1 MYPQEMNIKDK
12 ITIVIPCKNESQYIT
27 RTILSIV
34 KQLNIYGTRVII
46 ADAQSTDRTREV
58 VEELKDYFSDIIN
71 IELIEGGP
79 VAFGRN
85 EGAKLVTTKYVLF
98 IDADVEL
105 MNTNLIDNT
114 LKEMYRYRLDLLTCK
129 LKSYGKDVRTSFAF
143 MIFNLINGIFS
154 KFTPFAVGTYFLTT
168 KSKFDELGG
177 FDEELNNSED
187 YFLSRQYSCKKFRI
201 SNNYVGQDDRRFK
214 KMGYIGMLKLILGG
228 FFNRNNR
235 QFFIKDVNYWA

>member
-1 MYPQEMNIKDK
+1 MYIEEMNIKDK
-12 ITIVIPCKNESQYIT
+12 VTIVIPCKNESEYIT

-34 KQLNIYGTRVII
+34 KQSNIYGTRVII
-46 ADAQSTDRTREV
+46 SDAQSTDGTRNV
-58 VEELKDYFSDIIN
+58 VEGLKKYFSDIIK

-85 EGAKLVTTKYVLF
+85 QGAKLVDTKYILF
-98 IDADVEL
+98 MDADVVL
-105 MNTNLIDNT
+105 MSNDLIDNT
-114 LKEMYRYRLDLLTCK
+114 LKEMYKHRLDLLTCK
-129 LKSYGKDVRTSFAF
+129 LKSYGEDVRTSFAF
-143 MIFNLINGIFS
+143 MVFNLINSFFS

-168 KSKFDELGG
+168 KTKFDEFGG

-187 YFLSRQYSCKKFRI
+187 YFLSRQYNPKKFKI

-214 KMGYIGMLKLILGG
+214 KMGYLGMLKLILGG

-235 QFFIKDVNYWA
+235 EFFMKDVNYWV